1 MLNLQSVTEQLVHL
15 GHLRGDREIDGAVA
29 NLNDKAAADV
39 RVDLRNDLELLALAD
54 VLRL

>member
-29 NLNDKAAADV
+29 NLNDKAAADIW
-39 RVDLRNDLELLALAD
+39 VDLRNDLELLALAD
-54 VLRL
+54 VL